1 MINENI
7 FTELEKVLKSKGCE
21 VLNNERS
28 KEYFQFIYDDSTFEI
43 EKNSGLIFP
52 DVPNLIDDDLVH
64 ISDSMINKWNEIIE
78 IISKVLKKLNI
89 DFGYPYNLSQ
99 YQEYCINKKI
109 YRLIMKYDNVCLFYR
124 DHGFFG
130 ISYHILYESIM
141 KKDEEVLDL
150 FIPYEDENIV
160 YNLKDAISIFS
171 KRSGLYEVEELKDNN
186 SFSLS
191 ELKTIIFLLSNI
203 KNITNGQ
210 KEDVK
215 SFVKK
220 ATNIIKLKSNV
231 DIKL

>member
-109 YRLIMKYDNVCLFYR
+109 YKLIMKYDNVCLFYR

-141 KKDEEVLDL
+141 KEDEEVLDL

-160 YNLKDAISIFS
+160 YNLKDAISFFS

-203 KNITNGQ
+203 KNITNSQ

>member
-43 EKNSGLIFP
+43 EKNSGLISP

-109 YRLIMKYDNVCLFYR
+109 YKLIMKYDNVCLFYR

-141 KKDEEVLDL
+141 KEDEEVFDL
-150 FIPYEDENIV
+150 FIP
-160 YNLKDAISIFS
+160 
-171 KRSGLYEVEELKDNN
+171 
-186 SFSLS
+186 
-191 ELKTIIFLLSNI
+191 
-203 KNITNGQ
+203 
-210 KEDVK
+210 
-215 SFVKK
+215 
-220 ATNIIKLKSNV
+220 
-231 DIKL
+231 

>member
-1 MINENI
+1 MINKNI

-43 EKNSGLIFP
+43 EKNSGLISP

-89 DFGYPYNLSQ
+89 DSGYPYNLGL

-130 ISYHILYESIM
+130 ISYHILYESIT
-141 KKDEEVLDL
+141 KEDEEVFDL

-171 KRSGLYEVEELKDNN
+171 KRSGLYEVKELQN
-186 SFSLS
+186 SSSFTLS
-191 ELKTIIFLLSNI
+191 ELNTVLYILSNEH
-203 KNITNGQ
+203 NVTSNQ
-210 KEDVK
+210 KELIS
-215 SFVKK
+215 SFSKK
-220 ATNIIKLKSNV
+220 ALKLIKMKGN
-231 DIKL
+231 DKL